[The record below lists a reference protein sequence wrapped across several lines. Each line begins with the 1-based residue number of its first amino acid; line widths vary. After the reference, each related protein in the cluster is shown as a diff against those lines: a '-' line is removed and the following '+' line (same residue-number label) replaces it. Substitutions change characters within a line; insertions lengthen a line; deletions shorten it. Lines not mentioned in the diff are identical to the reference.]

1 MQDRRK
7 YINRESYFEHAE
19 KLNEY
24 NPELGFDY
32 RGKLLEKSISSFFF
46 GEEKRTKIIKKFET
60 LLVYL
65 VDSVKNIRKTFV
77 YSVERNSR
85 NIN

>member
-1 MQDRRK
+1 MEKRKK
-7 YINRESYFEHAE
+7 YINRESYFEFAE
-19 KLNEY
+19 NTNLY

-32 RGKLLEKSISSFFF
+32 RDSLLEKNISSFFF
-46 GEEKRTKIIKKFET
+46 GEKKRESIIKNFEK

-77 YSVERNSR
+77 YSIERNSR